1 VAQQKDEQPLDIE
14 TLLSDLS
21 VKVERV
27 KVLYEQYFMGI
38 EKIEPQVARKDIQRT
53 MLMLQQMYIRNTGL
67 RFKFN
72 TLLQKWNIYI
82 TYWNRILREIEAG
95 TYTRHLAK
103 AQRAASRE
111 GKAVPEELMHKGKVR
126 PPSGTF
132 DTGPGASVDKG
143 FLDRESGRHPVAR
156 NQADNT
162 DQFEVLPPSGLKPAV
177 PARPAPPSGAK
188 PPPLPPGVRPPMPP
202 MPPGAASVKPTT
214 PRPAPAIPG
223 MSENE
228 LRALHQ
234 KYAAARKQAG
244 EAQVSYET
252 LVNSLAKQVP
262 NVLKQPGVKS
272 VSFDVAVK
280 DGKAVLKAIPQKK

>member
-1 VAQQKDEQPLDIE
+1 VPPQKEEQPLDVE
-14 TLLSDLS
+14 TLLSELA

-38 EKIEPQVARKDIQRT
+38 EKIEPQVSRKDIQRT

-95 TYTRHLAK
+95 TYTRHLAR
-103 AQRAASRE
+103 AQRAAARE
-111 GKAVPEELMHKGKVR
+111 GKAMPEELLRQGKAR

-132 DTGPGASVDKG
+132 DTGPGAKVDKG
-143 FLDRESGRHPVAR
+143 FLDHESGGYAVAR
-156 NQADNT
+156 HKADNT
-162 DQFEVLPPSGLKPAV
+162 DQFEVMPPSGQQPA
-177 PARPAPPSGAK
+177 ARPTPPAGAK

-202 MPPGAASVKPTT
+202 LPPQSKPTT

>member
-1 VAQQKDEQPLDIE
+1 MAQQKDEQPLDIE
-14 TLLSDLS
+14 TLLSELS

-38 EKIEPQVARKDIQRT
+38 EKIEPLVARKDITRT
-53 MLMLQQMYIRNTGL
+53 MLMLQQQYIRNTGL

-111 GKAVPEELMHKGKVR
+111 GKAVPEELMRQAKAR

-132 DTGPGASVDKG
+132 DTGPGAKVDKG
-143 FLDRESGRHPVAR
+143 FLDHESGRYPVAR

-162 DQFEVLPPSGLKPAV
+162 GEFEVLPPSVLKPAV
-177 PARPAPPSGAK
+177 RPTPPSGVK
-188 PPPLPPGVRPPMPP
+188 PPPLPPGVRPPT
-202 MPPGAASVKPTT
+202 PPGAPAAKPVT